1 MHNNTITNSNNN
13 DATAT
18 ANGSINWVKL
28 AALATERWET
38 KRFDIGS
45 RITHAQN
52 NSSGLLLPYYQKR
65 ITNEAVAA
73 AAVGE
78 ALIRTREANTLVEYS
93 DGSDT
98 VREGKIHEQKM
109 ITDIRFNFSN
119 DCGKVRKIDTG

>member
-1 MHNNTITNSNNN
+1 MLDH
-13 DATAT
+13 
-18 ANGSINWVKL
+18 
-28 AALATERWET
+28 
-38 KRFDIGS
+38 
-45 RITHAQN
+45 
-52 NSSGLLLPYYQKR
+52 SSGLVLPYYQKR

-98 VREGKIHEQKM
+98 VREGKMHEQKM
-109 ITDIRFNFSN
+109 ITDSCFNFSN